1 VRVTSP
7 TPGAAEKPSPPESLG
22 DGAGIEVLS
31 PEDVLGIGL
40 GEDILIVDDHTTNLV
55 AYEAALA
62 PLGRRLVLVE
72 SGVEALAKL
81 LDQDFALVLLD
92 VSMPGMNGL
101 ETARMIRGRP
111 RSKTTPIIF
120 ITGMS
125 APADVILEAYEVGA
139 FDFVIK
145 PIPPEV
151 LRAKAR
157 VYLLLQ
163 ERTKEMLHH
172 AKRLREANRLL
183 RESESIAATARRLE
197 KLQEATQAL
206 SEARTAAEVAAV
218 AVRLGAEAV
227 EASAAVMWS
236 ARLDGSFVVQASHQV
251 PDGYLDNFRV
261 IPADAPHPITR
272 VAQRREAIWVENAA
286 DYAREAP
293 STIEQARAAGRVWAF
308 VTLPLVGN
316 HRTTAVL
323 TFSYASDHTFTDE
336 ERRFLAALVHACEQA
351 LERGQLF
358 IAEAEARR
366 SAEELSRRKDEF
378 LAMLSHELRNPLAAM
393 IAALD
398 LIKMRGQ
405 TLGRELGVL
414 DRQSRHLVE
423 IVDDLVDVSRIT
435 RGMISLRRDAVPLEE
450 AVAHAMDMARP
461 LIDQRAHD
469 VSLHIPQNVH
479 LDADRGRL
487 GQVLANLLVNAA
499 KYTPAK
505 GRIEVTADLD
515 GSFVQIVVRD
525 NGRGIP
531 PALLPI
537 LFDVF
542 VQGERS
548 PARSEGGLGIGL
560 ALVRTLAELHGGTVE
575 AHSDGPGTGSTFTL
589 RWPKAPDKTPTQAP
603 ARTAPQTGR
612 SLRVLVVDDNVDA
625 AELLAALLTST
636 GYELA
641 VANDAKLAL
650 TMAADFRPDV
660 ALLDIGLPVIDG
672 YMLAEQLRL
681 VPGCANTLLVAVTGY
696 GQPEDRE
703 RSRRAGFAHHLVK
716 PVPIDALQSLLQAA
730 ADEQT
735 T

>member
-1 VRVTSP
+1 MTP
-7 TPGAAEKPSPPESLG
+7 TTQRAGERIPPPGSLIG
-22 DGAGIEVLS
+22 DGAIEVLS
-31 PEDVLGIGL
+31 PEDVLEIGL
-40 GEDILIVDDHTTNLV
+40 GEDILIVDDHTSNLV

-62 PLGRRLVLVE
+62 PLGRRLVSVQ

-81 LDQDFALVLLD
+81 LDQEFALVLLD

-101 ETARMIRGRP
+101 ETARMIRGRA

-125 APADVILEAYEVGA
+125 SPGDLILEAYEVGA

-163 ERTKEMLHH
+163 ERTRELLHH
-172 AKRLREANRLL
+172 ARRLREADKLI
-183 RESESIAATARRLE
+183 RETAAIAATARRLE
-197 KLQEATQAL
+197 KLQETTQAL
-206 SEARTAAEVAAV
+206 CEARTPAEVAAV

-236 ARLDGSFVVQASHQV
+236 ARLDGSLVVEASHEV
-251 PDGYLDNFRV
+251 PDDYLDSWRV
-261 IPADAPHPITR
+261 IPAGAPHPVTR
-272 VAQRREAIWVENAA
+272 ASQRREAIWVQNET
-286 DYAREAP
+286 DFAREAP
-293 STIEQARAAGRVWAF
+293 ETIEQARAAGRVWAF
-308 VTLPLVGN
+308 AALPLVGN
-316 HRTTAVL
+316 HRTIAVL
-323 TFSYASDHTFTDE
+323 SFSYASAHTFTDE
-336 ERRFLAALVHACEQA
+336 ERRFLGALVHACEQA

-366 SAEELSRRKDEF
+366 TAEELSKRKDEF

-398 LIKMRGQ
+398 LIKIRDQ
-405 TLGRELGVL
+405 TLNRELAVL

-435 RGMISLRRDAVPLEE
+435 RGMISLRREAVPLAE
-450 AVAHAMDMARP
+450 AVAHAMDTARP
-461 LIDQRAHD
+461 LIDQRAHE
-469 VSLHIPQNVH
+469 VSLSIPQRVH

-499 KYTPAK
+499 KYTPAN

-515 GSFVQIVVRD
+515 GSFVRIVVRD
-525 NGRGIP
+525 NGRGIV
-531 PALLPI
+531 PALLPSV
-537 LFDVF
+537 FDVF
-542 VQGERS
+542 VQGKRS
-548 PARSEGGLGIGL
+548 PGRSEGGLGIGL

-575 AHSDGPGTGSTFTL
+575 ARSDGPGKGSTFTL
-589 RWPKAPDKTPTQAP
+589 RWPKADKTPTAKLP
-603 ARTAPQTGR
+603 ALTPPQRGS

-625 AELLAALLTST
+625 AELLVALLTSM
-636 GYELA
+636 GHELA

-650 TMAADFRPDV
+650 ALAADFRPEV

-681 VPGCANTLLVAVTGY
+681 VPSCANTLFVAVSGY

-703 RSRRAGFAHHLVK
+703 RSKRAGFAHHLVK
-716 PVPIDALQSLLQAA
+716 PVPIEAFRSLLQAPG
-730 ADEQT
+730 DET
-735 T
+735 SPP